1 MKNILYFGD
10 KKRKRDHMNCIFKD
24 LEYEVTFVTA
34 CLSELESKMQRGM
47 PWFSL
52 MDHQVVSKMKTVDL
66 IVVDLEKQAALLQT
80 AAVLAEGIEM
90 RMEWRVHLPLNII
103 TTSYSQEDYELW
115 KATIL
120 RHLDGNGKT
129 FACKY
134 ICFHNGF
141 RGSILAA
148 LEEKQVIG
156 VM

>member
-10 KKRKRDHMNCIFKD
+10 KKINREHIKCTLKD
-24 LEYEVTFVTA
+24 LGYDITFVTA
-34 CLSELESKMQRGM
+34 CFSELEWKMQRGM
-47 PWFSL
+47 SWFSL
-52 MDHQVVSKMKTVDL
+52 VDQQVVSKMKTIDL
-66 IVVDLEKQAALLQT
+66 IVVDLEKHAALLQT

-115 KATIL
+115 KAMIL

-129 FACKY
+129 FTCKY
-134 ICFHNGF
+134 ISFHNGF